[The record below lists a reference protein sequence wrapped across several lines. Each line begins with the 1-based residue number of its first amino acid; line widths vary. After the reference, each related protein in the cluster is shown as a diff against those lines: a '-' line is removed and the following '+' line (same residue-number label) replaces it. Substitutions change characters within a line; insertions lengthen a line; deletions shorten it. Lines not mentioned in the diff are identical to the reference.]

1 MGASVLAAAGWWV
14 AAVALTPAADRPFVG
29 GTQDNSVV
37 SLIFGYNGLGRLGTQ
52 TVNVGGKSVSS
63 KMLGTTSLTRL
74 FFADYGNMMSW
85 LLPGAVVMG
94 GVVLALTIRA
104 GRTDRERAALL
115 LWGGSLLV
123 TGLVISLSPGIIHPY
138 YTVAMAPSLGALV
151 GISATGLW
159 RRRRWLTARIGLVTA
174 LGATVVWSYVLLGR
188 TPDWF
193 PVLRPFVMAVG
204 TLGVLAILALP
215 LLRAAPKLAVC
226 LVAPVGLIAS
236 LAAPLFSTVATAATP
251 QTGFVPLVTPDGSEE
266 LSGLATSGLTN
277 LLSGCASVSASLG
290 PFQTLRDVKAKDA
303 FCSEARQALTRD
315 GAFSNVTRSNPALTK
330 LLQANADRYSWVAA
344 TAGSINAAGYQLAA
358 RDPVMAIGG
367 FHESDPAPTLAQ
379 FKKYVSE
386 GRIHYFIGGDRSFV
400 GYLAGG
406 RSEGSAAQI
415 SSWAE
420 SHSTSE
426 TVGGVK
432 IYDLA
437 PGHRS

>member
-1 MGASVLAAAGWWV
+1 MIL
-14 AAVALTPAADRPFVG
+14 PRFER
-29 GTQDNSVV
+29 QVV
-37 SLIFGYNGLGRLGTQ
+37 
-52 TVNVGGKSVSS
+52 
-63 KMLGTTSLTRL
+63 
-74 FFADYGNMMSW
+74 
-85 LLPGAVVMG
+85 
-94 GVVLALTIRA
+94 
-104 GRTDRERAALL
+104 
-115 LWGGSLLV
+115 
-123 TGLVISLSPGIIHPY
+123 
-138 YTVAMAPSLGALV
+138 
-151 GISATGLW
+151 
-159 RRRRWLTARIGLVTA
+159 
-174 LGATVVWSYVLLGR
+174 
-188 TPDWF
+188 
-193 PVLRPFVMAVG
+193 
-204 TLGVLAILALP
+204 
-215 LLRAAPKLAVC
+215 
-226 LVAPVGLIAS
+226 
-236 LAAPLFSTVATAATP
+236 
-251 QTGFVPLVTPDGSEE
+251 
-266 LSGLATSGLTN
+266 
-277 LLSGCASVSASLG
+277 
-290 PFQTLRDVKAKDA
+290 
-303 FCSEARQALTRD
+303 TRD